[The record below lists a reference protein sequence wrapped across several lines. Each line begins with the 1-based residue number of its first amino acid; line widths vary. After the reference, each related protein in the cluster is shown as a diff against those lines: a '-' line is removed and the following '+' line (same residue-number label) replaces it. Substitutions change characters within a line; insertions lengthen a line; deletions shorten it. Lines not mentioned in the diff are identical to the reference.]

1 PRVSRSTRFT
11 LTMAVLVSRGSTVNV
26 TTNGDWNHCVTNQA
40 DQKTTFVGS
49 VDAEAVSF
57 ADCLPDYIEV
67 SANIEGQYHKDPHQS
82 DEPLARCVCLCGE
95 QRGISPNSHTPLTS
109 DRKQFSQRAVQSV
122 KGITSDVLSK
132 NPQRRQIVRRH
143 TQAGDTA
150 WSFRRLKTSR
160 SAMSI
165 AGKNSPED
173 NSLTVRKE
181 VPVETITY
189 HADYAGGDCIL
200 TSTLGRKSKQ
210 SVPLGTFYS
219 NCIFPLLNDELLPG
233 AAGLQCVEYATISN
247 HKKRRPLLFSTSS
260 NTISTR
266 SKIGVLM
273 KQHANIAVPQRLEQL
288 FDALHRGFSSFAAFY
303 TSEVDRLKTEVE
315 SRCEDAEQLKQLQDE
330 LALAEENVQL
340 YNAHAKRLSK
350 LNEQFAGQLKVCK
363 DGKSSSVN
371 DICTATNASSVGSC
385 TLLNKGLIRYFNQSI
400 AAVELELNSMV
411 GRLQIDIK
419 AIIGFARITAGDV
432 FEVVIRH
439 GSQKWRARG
448 KTLADKTQRWDHSSV
463 MFNCN
468 PDCPV
473 EVKVYE
479 GRFLKSKALS
489 ERSFDPCELFSS
501 QSQLVTMNLN
511 QIGTLKL
518 ELIVTWIPLLASK
531 AGRSMT
537 SLNSSYISGTSRSRE
552 NGSGSTSTSEMSST
566 DKKPRILLREK
577 KRGNLL
583 ARQKE
588 MWRSSTNIL
597 DSVYSDISKSIP
609 TVDAVEAMPLR
620 NWGKKDAIE
629 CGTLN
634 AWNRSCSIAQLG
646 PSSSGDSLNSKSAMA
661 TTDGLLSMIES
672 LKPFLGKLARK
683 FPELSVFEACLTT
696 WQALL
701 KQNRV
706 GAKVSGDSFGSA
718 LRKAKKKTE
727 EDGTSAYITHSS
739 FPFNDGLDDSVLM
752 RHHEQNSENDSG
764 IDSLR
769 QHVSPY
775 NNVGTHNHFDGFAN
789 GDRAAGP
796 SQRRFKQ
803 LKEKERRKSL
813 GTLSDWSVEDQQMFA
828 NPDEFWCSSGSN
840 SPSGG
845 IGVAHSAA
853 KSTATG
859 HRELD
864 LCLKHHLVRCCNA
877 VKVLSTL
884 YGPLEYRQHEM
895 LSRLEHEAVNVDDL
909 LRLTTCLPSLPN
921 ISSVLAD
928 LGADSEVQ
936 EVWLSAVFPLNVS
949 MIVPMETIR
958 RQIRSHFGRI
968 VERRYPDLVNNVID
982 TIMSLLNDKAEW
994 EPELISVFQFVT
1006 LFRGKHIIPF
1016 VENLA
1021 HEAWITSSLSSRQVT
1036 SVKEVMDRLSQV
1048 PVVPPLESLRHVSLV
1063 LVCPDRQLQNII
1075 ERYLI
1080 VARGQLRDDLITCYV
1095 CLLEHEN
1102 DHSRK
1107 GACRALGV
1115 LNSARSLRALAFL
1128 ATNDPIASVREEACD
1143 TLRRMGHDVEE
1154 LANFETTKI

>member
-1 PRVSRSTRFT
+1 MVQEGSSFSNAI
-11 LTMAVLVSRGSTVNV
+11 MAAKV
-26 TTNGDWNHCVTNQA
+26 
-40 DQKTTFVGS
+40 K
-49 VDAEAVSF
+49 
-57 ADCLPDYIEV
+57 
-67 SANIEGQYHKDPHQS
+67 
-82 DEPLARCVCLCGE
+82 RCEFC
-95 QRGISPNSHTPLTS
+95 
-109 DRKQFSQRAVQSV
+109 K
-122 KGITSDVLSK
+122 
-132 NPQRRQIVRRH
+132 
-143 TQAGDTA
+143 
-150 WSFRRLKTSR
+150 
-160 SAMSI
+160 
-165 AGKNSPED
+165 
-173 NSLTVRKE
+173 
-181 VPVETITY
+181 
-189 HADYAGGDCIL
+189 
-200 TSTLGRKSKQ
+200 
-210 SVPLGTFYS
+210 
-219 NCIFPLLNDELLPG
+219 
-233 AAGLQCVEYATISN
+233 
-247 HKKRRPLLFSTSS
+247 LFSPSS
-260 NTISTR
+260 NTISAGSR
-266 SKIGVLM
+266 IGFLM

-288 FDALHRGFSSFAAFY
+288 FDALHRGFSSYAVFY
-303 TSEVDRLKTEVE
+303 TSEVDRLKTEIE

-350 LNEQFAGQLKVCK
+350 LNEQFAGQLNVCK

-371 DICTATNASSVGSC
+371 DICAATSATPVGSC
-385 TLLNKGLIRYFNQSI
+385 TLLNKGLIKHFNQSV

-463 MFNCN
+463 MFNCS
-468 PDCPV
+468 PDFPV

-537 SLNSSYISGTSRSRE
+537 SLNSSYISGTSRSKE

-577 KRGNLL
+577 KRGNVL

-597 DSVYSDISKSIP
+597 DSVYSDISRSIP

-620 NWGKKDAIE
+620 NWGKKDAKE

-634 AWNRSCSIAQLG
+634 AWNRSFSVAQLG
-646 PSSSGDSLNSKSAMA
+646 PSSSGDSLNSKSATA
-661 TTDGLLSMIES
+661 TTDGLLSMIDS
-672 LKPFLGKLARK
+672 LKPFLGKLVRK

-706 GAKVSGDSFGSA
+706 VANVSGDASGSA
-718 LRKAKKKTE
+718 LRKAKKKAE
-727 EDGTSAYITHSS
+727 ADRTSVYITHPPS
-739 FPFNDGLDDSVLM
+739 PFNDELDDNVLM

-775 NNVGTHNHFDGFAN
+775 NNLGMHNHFDNSYAN

-845 IGVAHSAA
+845 MGVAQNVA

-864 LCLKHHLVRCCNA
+864 LCLRHHLVRCCNA

-895 LSRLEHEAVNVDDL
+895 LSRLEHEAINVDDL
-909 LRLTTCLPSLPN
+909 LRLTTSLPSLPN
-921 ISSVLAD
+921 ISNVLAD

-994 EPELISVFQFVT
+994 EPELISVFQFVA
-1006 LFRGKHIIPF
+1006 LFRGKHINPF

-1021 HEAWITSSLSSRQVT
+1021 HEAWITSSLSSRQVI
-1036 SVKEVMDRLSQV
+1036 SVREVMDRLSQV

-1080 VARGQLRDDLITCYV
+1080 AARGQLRDDLITCYV
-1095 CLLEHEN
+1095 CLLEHES

-1115 LNSARSLRALAFL
+1115 LNASSARSLRALAFI
-1128 ATNDPIASVREEACD
+1128 ATNDPVASVREEACD
-1143 TLRRMGHDVEE
+1143 TLKTMGHDVEE

>member
-1 PRVSRSTRFT
+1 MGP
-11 LTMAVLVSRGSTVNV
+11 VLQR
-26 TTNGDWNHCVTNQA
+26 
-40 DQKTTFVGS
+40 
-49 VDAEAVSF
+49 
-57 ADCLPDYIEV
+57 DCF
-67 SANIEGQYHKDPHQS
+67 
-82 DEPLARCVCLCGE
+82 LA
-95 QRGISPNSHTPLTS
+95 T
-109 DRKQFSQRAVQSV
+109 
-122 KGITSDVLSK
+122 
-132 NPQRRQIVRRH
+132 
-143 TQAGDTA
+143 
-150 WSFRRLKTSR
+150 
-160 SAMSI
+160 
-165 AGKNSPED
+165 
-173 NSLTVRKE
+173 
-181 VPVETITY
+181 
-189 HADYAGGDCIL
+189 
-200 TSTLGRKSKQ
+200 
-210 SVPLGTFYS
+210 
-219 NCIFPLLNDELLPG
+219 
-233 AAGLQCVEYATISN
+233 
-247 HKKRRPLLFSTSS
+247 
-260 NTISTR
+260 
-266 SKIGVLM
+266 
-273 KQHANIAVPQRLEQL
+273 
-288 FDALHRGFSSFAAFY
+288 
-303 TSEVDRLKTEVE
+303 
-315 SRCEDAEQLKQLQDE
+315 
-330 LALAEENVQL
+330 
-340 YNAHAKRLSK
+340 
-350 LNEQFAGQLKVCK
+350 
-363 DGKSSSVN
+363 SSVN
-371 DICTATNASSVGSC
+371 DICAATSATPVGSC
-385 TLLNKGLIRYFNQSI
+385 TLLNKGLIKHFNQSV

-463 MFNCN
+463 MFNCS
-468 PDCPV
+468 PDFPV

-537 SLNSSYISGTSRSRE
+537 SLNSSYISGTSRSKE

-577 KRGNLL
+577 KRGNVL

-597 DSVYSDISKSIP
+597 DSVYSDISRSIP

-620 NWGKKDAIE
+620 NWGKKDAKE

-634 AWNRSCSIAQLG
+634 AWNRSFSVAQLG
-646 PSSSGDSLNSKSAMA
+646 PSSSGDSLNSKSATA
-661 TTDGLLSMIES
+661 TTDGLLSMIDS
-672 LKPFLGKLARK
+672 LKPFLGKLVRK

-706 GAKVSGDSFGSA
+706 GANVSGDASGSA
-718 LRKAKKKTE
+718 LRKAKKKAE
-727 EDGTSAYITHSS
+727 ADRTSVYITHPPS
-739 FPFNDGLDDSVLM
+739 PFNDELDDNVLM

-775 NNVGTHNHFDGFAN
+775 NNLGMHNHFDNSYAN

-845 IGVAHSAA
+845 MGVAQNVA

-864 LCLKHHLVRCCNA
+864 LCLRHHLVRCCNA

-895 LSRLEHEAVNVDDL
+895 LSRLEHEAINVDDL
-909 LRLTTCLPSLPN
+909 LRLTTSLPSLPN
-921 ISSVLAD
+921 ISNVLAD

-994 EPELISVFQFVT
+994 EPELVSVFQFVA
-1006 LFRGKHIIPF
+1006 LFRGKHINPF

-1021 HEAWITSSLSSRQVT
+1021 HEAWITSSLSSRQVI
-1036 SVKEVMDRLSQV
+1036 SVREVMDRLSQV

-1080 VARGQLRDDLITCYV
+1080 AARGQLRDDLITCYV
-1095 CLLEHEN
+1095 CLLEHES

-1115 LNSARSLRALAFL
+1115 LNAMPRLYFRSALSAHLSRIHPTLSYYDRGMAVGDYEHTRSHVFSHFRERFRGVVNSITSVPPHGNTVLDVPSHGEAVLGESNNRESARSLRALAFI
-1128 ATNDPIASVREEACD
+1128 ATNDPVASVREEACD
-1143 TLRRMGHDVEE
+1143 TLKTMGHDVEE